1 MFEIFL
7 YKYSNNKLIL
17 DILQRSIFCRFIF
30 YLLWTNSSSNPT
42 ILLQQILSLDI
53 EYAFDLLETTMQS
66 VITTIYIKLYIE
78 LAKL

>member
-66 VITTIYIKLYIE
+66 IITTIYIKLYIE